1 MIDQKQ
7 CHFCTASFKYLD
19 YKDTEQ
25 IQKFLDQHARIVSR
39 RRSGVCSKHQ
49 RELATAAKRARF
61 LALLPFIA
69 R

>member
-1 MIDQKQ
+1 MLHTKN

-19 YKDTEQ
+19 YKDTDQ
-25 IQKFLDQHARIVSR
+25 LHKFLDPHARILNR
-39 RRSGVCSKHQ
+39 RRSGVCAKHQ
-49 RELATAAKRARF
+49 RELSTAVKRARF